1 MALPTTGRWPRFTS
15 ARTQDP
21 GDGMDGI
28 TTLGRRRFLTAMGVL
43 SSVPVLAACG
53 ADDGEGG
60 AAGPIEVR
68 VGVLPIV
75 GAAPLTLA
83 AQEGL
88 FAAGGLAVRPERVQ
102 SGAVALPALVAG
114 DLDVLFGNHVST
126 IAARSQN
133 LDVVIIAEASRARPD
148 NFSVVTLPGSAIQRP
163 TDLAGRT
170 IGINALNNI
179 GGLTVSAVAG
189 AEGIPPDQLTFVE
202 IPFPDMANA
211 LANGRVEAAFL
222 PEPFLSEARR
232 TLAVRTVLD
241 PCSGPTADLPI
252 DGYVVTSRFAE
263 ENPDTVRAFRD
274 ALVEAQ
280 RRCADRTVLEPLLV
294 SSAGISPETAARISA
309 SAYPTTTEAAQIQ
322 RVADLMLQ
330 FGALTRPMDVNELVR
345 AA

>member
-1 MALPTTGRWPRFTS
+1 
-15 ARTQDP
+15 
-21 GDGMDGI
+21 
-28 TTLGRRRFLTAMGVL
+28 MGLL
-43 SSVPVLAACG
+43 SSAPVLAACG
-53 ADDGEGG
+53 ADDGDGRAA

-68 VGVLPIV
+68 VGMLPIV
-75 GAAPLTLA
+75 GAAPLALA
-83 AQEGL
+83 AEQGL
-88 FAAGGLAVRPERVQ
+88 FSAGGLAVTTERVQ

-148 NFSVVTLPGSAIQRP
+148 NFSVVTLPGSAVRQP

-170 IGINALNNI
+170 IGVNALHNI
-179 GGLTVSAVAG
+179 ATLTVSAVAG
-189 AEGIPPDQLTFVE
+189 AAGVPADRMTFVE

-211 LANGRVEAAFL
+211 LANGRVDAAFL

-232 TLAVRTVLD
+232 TLSVRTVLD

-252 DGYVVTSRFAE
+252 DGYLVTRRFAE
-263 ENPDTVRAFRD
+263 ENPDVVRAFRD

-280 RRCADRTVLEPLLV
+280 RRCADRSVLEPLLV
-294 SSAGISPETAARISA
+294 SSAGIAPETAARISA
-309 SAYPTTTEAAQIQ
+309 SAYPTTTDAAQIQ
-322 RVADLMLQ
+322 RVADLMLE
-330 FGALTRPMDVNELVR
+330 FGALTAPMDVSDLVL

>member
-1 MALPTTGRWPRFTS
+1 
-15 ARTQDP
+15 
-21 GDGMDGI
+21 MDGI
-28 TTLGRRRFLTAMGVL
+28 TTLGRRRFLTVVGLL
-43 SSVPVLAACG
+43 SSVPVLGACG
-53 ADDGEGG
+53 GDGDAGA
-60 AAGPIEVR
+60 AAGPTEVR

-102 SGAVALPALVAG
+102 SGAVAIPALVAG

-126 IAARSQN
+126 IAARAQN

-170 IGINALNNI
+170 IGVNALNNI
-179 GGLTVSAVAG
+179 AGLTVSAVAG
-189 AEGIPPDQLTFVE
+189 AEGVPANQLTFVE

-252 DGYVVTSRFAE
+252 DGYVVTSRFAD
-263 ENPDTVRAFRD
+263 ENPDTVRAFRA
-274 ALVEAQ
+274 ALAEAQ
-280 RRCADRTVLEPLLV
+280 SRCADRAVLEPLLV
-294 SSAGISPETAARISA
+294 SSAGITPETAARIST
-309 SAYPTTTEAAQIQ
+309 SAYPTGTDAAQIQ
-322 RVADLMLQ
+322 RVADLMLEY
-330 FGALTRPMDVNELVR
+330 GALTEPIDVDELVV